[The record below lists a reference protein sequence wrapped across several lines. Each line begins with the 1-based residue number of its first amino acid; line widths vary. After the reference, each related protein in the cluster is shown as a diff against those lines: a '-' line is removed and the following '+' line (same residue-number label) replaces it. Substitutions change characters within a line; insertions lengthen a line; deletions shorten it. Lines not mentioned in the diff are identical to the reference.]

1 MKHLDIIIEQ
11 TIHDSKLLNEQ
22 TTPKESIGYL
32 NKMDVNH
39 LAINIKKYGD
49 TVSLLRTGEVKKI
62 FETLIKGSFSK
73 ALICAFLLS
82 KHFADLAKQSKD
94 EFDEIDIRKIIKNAP
109 VYLGRDTTFNE
120 VLKFRNSRDFY
131 NIFSSKI

>member
-11 TIHDSKLLNEQ
+11 TIRKSSLLNEQ
-22 TTPKESIGYL
+22 TTPKESVAYV
-32 NKMDVNH
+32 NKMDINH
-39 LAINIKKYGD
+39 LSINIKKYGD

-62 FETLIKGSFSK
+62 FETLIKGGFSK

-82 KHFADLAKQSKD
+82 KYFADFAKASKD
-94 EFDEIDIRKIIKNAP
+94 EFDEIDIRKIIKNAAD
-109 VYLGRDTTFNE
+109 YLGKDSIFND
-120 VLKFRNSRDFY
+120 VLKFRNSRDFF